1 MKKLSLQEAEMLASK
16 FRVQAGLNLSEPLCP
31 RIVLRMLNITAM
43 FRPLSE
49 TSYGISCKS
58 KSGRMFMMVNSN
70 STIGR
75 QNFTIAHELYHLF
88 YDESPTPHMCRGMA
102 EGEEKNAN
110 IFASSLL
117 LPQDGILPIISF
129 DEIVDRNVHISTI
142 LFLEQLYSVSRQ
154 TIVFRLKDL
163 GLLTRKRCTELLSLP
178 VRESAKE
185 YGYDTSLYEPG
196 NEGLFIGN
204 FGTKARTLYENG
216 KISEGHYNELLNM
229 LSYAE
234 E

>member
-16 FRVQAGLNLSEPLCP
+16 FRIQAGLSLSEPLCP

-49 TSYGISCKS
+49 TSYGMSCKS
-58 KSGRMFMMVNSN
+58 KSGQMFMMINSN
-70 STIGR
+70 STVGR

-88 YDESPTPHMCRGMA
+88 YDESPTPHMCQGIST
-102 EGEEKNAN
+102 GEEKNAN

-129 DEIVDRNVHISTI
+129 DEIINKDVRISTV

-154 TIVFRLKDL
+154 TVLFRLKDL
-163 GLLTRKRCTELLSLP
+163 GLLTQKKCAELLALP
-178 VRESAKE
+178 VRESARE
-185 YGYDTSLYEPG
+185 YGYDTTLYESG

-229 LSYAE
+229 LTYAAD
-234 E
+234 